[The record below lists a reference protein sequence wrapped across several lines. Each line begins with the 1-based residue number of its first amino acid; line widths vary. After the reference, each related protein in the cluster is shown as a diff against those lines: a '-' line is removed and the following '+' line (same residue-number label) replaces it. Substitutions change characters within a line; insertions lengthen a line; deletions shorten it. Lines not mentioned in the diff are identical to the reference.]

1 MAYEFLRQH
10 NREPFTALYYDN
22 EPSLPLESEG
32 HPFRYR
38 EAPRYDSMDNIVTNL
53 KSFTATKNIETSS
66 QINFRPEGYVVI
78 GREMWRIN
86 SITDTARNTMA
97 AALSKNP
104 PKNKS
109 LQLQKVAN
117 PVGMES

>member
-10 NREPFTALYYDN
+10 NSEPFTALYYDI
-22 EPSLPLESEG
+22 EPSLPLESDG

-66 QINFRPEGYVVI
+66 QINFRPDGYIVI
-78 GREMWRIN
+78 GKELWRIN
-86 SITDTARNTMA
+86 AITETASNTMA
-97 AALSKNP
+97 AAISKNP

-117 PVGMES
+117 PVGVEL